1 MSVGRRQYATQPIP
15 IAKSASLGASASARG
30 QPMST
35 SQMFV
40 VPLDFSPETESTV
53 SAALALARHCEAE
66 VHLIE
71 VVAPRPPSLLDEKR
85 SYRDRRRVVTTSDWS
100 RLETLVRAAE
110 RRRITVRAFAYRGDP
125 TEIIPAYLLL
135 VKSTLLVIGQHYGT
149 SGWRRSARFVST
161 LSRAAPVPVLIL
173 PPGYRSRTAASSM
186 FRHIVSAVDFSIASA
201 VTVRTVVDLSR
212 RSGARLTLVHA
223 LNEPPIALSGGEAVK
238 VRRNVRAQVAQV
250 GARLRKKVPTD
261 VQIRIDEHVTT
272 SDPHRAILDVAS
284 QVDADLIVMGVAPR
298 SRFDEMLAGSTLR
311 NVLRRTKIP
320 VLVLPVP
327 AGTSKWLDH
336 TDRVEIALTQKQTGR
351 LDVDVERP
359 HPKRH

>member
-1 MSVGRRQYATQPIP
+1 MS
-15 IAKSASLGASASARG
+15 K
-30 QPMST
+30 

-40 VPLDFSPETESTV
+40 VPLDFSPEMESTV
-53 SAALALARHCEAE
+53 SGALALAKHCGAE

-71 VVAPRPPSLLDEKR
+71 VVAPRPPSRLDEKR
-85 SYRDRRRVVTTSDWS
+85 THRDRRPVVTTSDWS
-100 RLETLVRAAE
+100 RLEKMVLTAE
-110 RRRITVRAFAYRGDP
+110 RGRIPLRAFAYRGDP
-125 TEIIPAYLLL
+125 TEVIRAYLLL

-149 SGWRRSARFVST
+149 SGWRRSASFVGT

-173 PPGYRSRTAASSM
+173 PPGYHSRTTSSM

-223 LNEPPIALSGGEAVK
+223 LNGPQIALSGGEAVK
-238 VRRNVRAQVAQV
+238 VRRNVRAEAAQV
-250 GARLRKKVPTD
+250 GARLRKKVPAD
-261 VQIRIDEHVTT
+261 VRIRVDEHVTT
-272 SDPHRAILDVAS
+272 SDPHRAILGVAS
-284 QVDADLIVMGVAPR
+284 EVDADLIVMGVAPR

-327 AGTSKWLDH
+327 AGASKWLDH
-336 TDRVEIALTQKQTGR
+336 SDGVEIALTQKHAGR
-351 LDVDVERP
+351 RDVDVG
-359 HPKRH
+359 RHHRKGTD